1 MMRPE
6 WNKYLEE
13 IDKKAEKLC
22 ALSDKIWGCAE
33 TAFTEYESEKALAD
47 FFRREGFTVREKV
60 YGVETAFTAEYG
72 SKSPRIGVLG
82 EFDALSGLSQVDG
95 IVEKRAEKPGGCG
108 HGCGHNLLGAGAAAA
123 ALAVKKYLEDGHE
136 GTIIFYGCPGEEGGS
151 GKAFMARGGAFGDL
165 DAALTWHPS
174 TFNEVVKDSSL
185 ANFQLLYTFHGT
197 SAHAAGCPEMGRSA
211 LDALELMNVGCN
223 FLREHMM
230 DEARVHYAI
239 TDTGGYSPNV
249 VQDQAKAIYLV
260 RAPKVGQAYEL
271 MTRVHKIAGGAAMMT
286 ETTTEHE
293 LIKSCANVIS
303 NRVLEKVLYQAMC
316 EVGVPGYTEE
326 EYVKSAAYT
335 ATVPG
340 GSGRAYEKRIDDHMI
355 PENAEFLR
363 KQQNRRIYDFIVPY
377 EEIHRVVIDGGST
390 DVGDV
395 SWMCPTA
402 QIHTATWA
410 PGTPGH
416 SWQVV
421 SQGKS
426 TMAHKGMLYAG
437 KSIGLA
443 AVMLMENPELLK
455 EARAMYKKDLEGQTY
470 IPIPDSVKPRAL
482 NQIK

>member
-1 MMRPE
+1 MKSE
-6 WNKYLEE
+6 WLKYLEK
-13 IDKKAEKLC
+13 IDEKSEVLC
-22 ALSDKIWGCAE
+22 KLSDKIWECPE
-33 TAFTEYESEKALAD
+33 TAFTEFESVELLIK
-47 FFRREGFTVREKV
+47 FFREEGFLVHKKA
-60 YGVETAFTAEYG
+60 YGVETAFVAEYG
-72 SKSPRIGVLG
+72 TGHPRIGVLG
-82 EFDALSGLSQVDG
+82 EFDALSGLSQEDG
-95 IVEKRAEKPGGCG
+95 IVEKKALKEGACG
-108 HGCGHNLLGAGAAAA
+108 HGCGHNLLGVGSAAAA
-123 ALAVKKYLEDGHE
+123 IAVKHYLEAGNP
-136 GTIIFYGCPGEEGGS
+136 GSIVFYGCPGEEGGS
-151 GKAFMARGGAFGDL
+151 GKAFMARGGAFKDL

-249 VQDQAKAIYLV
+249 VQDQAKAIYLI
-260 RAPKVGQAYEL
+260 RAPKVGQAYDL
-271 MTRVHKIAGGAAMMT
+271 MQRVHKIAGGAAMMT
-286 ETTTEHE
+286 ETTSEHE
-293 LIKSCANVIS
+293 LIKSCANMIS

-316 EVGVPGYTEE
+316 EVGVPEYTEE
-326 EYVKSAAYT
+326 EYTKAARYT
-335 ATVPG
+335 ATVPA
-340 GSGRAYEKRIDDHMI
+340 GSGSVYEKKIDDRMVC
-355 PENAEFLR
+355 ENVEFLKKMR
-363 KQQNRRIYDFIVPY
+363 SHRIYDFIVPY

-402 QIHTATWA
+402 QIHTSTWA

-426 TMAHKGMLYAG
+426 ETAHKGMLYAG
-437 KSIGLA
+437 KSIALA
-443 AVMLMENPELLK
+443 AIELMETPELLK
-455 EARAMYKKDLEGQTY
+455 KARMEYEQAMEGQTY
-470 IPIPDSVKPRAL
+470 MPIPDDIKPRAL
-482 NQIK
+482 NQIR

>member
-1 MMRPE
+1 MERR
-6 WNKYLEE
+6 WKKYLEE
-13 IDKKAEKLC
+13 IDEKENKLC
-22 ALSDKIWGCAE
+22 ALSDKIWGYAE
-33 TAFTEYESEKALAD
+33 TAFTEYASEKALAD
-47 FFRREGFTVREKV
+47 FFRKEGFTVREKV

-72 SKSPRIGVLG
+72 SGSPRIGVLG
-82 EFDALSGLSQVDG
+82 EFDALSGLSQEAG
-95 IVEKRAEKPGGCG
+95 IVEKKPEMPGACG

-123 ALAVKKYLEDGHE
+123 ALAVKAYLEDGHA
-136 GTIIFYGCPGEEGGS
+136 GTIVYYGCPGEEGGS
-151 GKAFMARGGAFGDL
+151 GKAFMARGGAFRDL

-174 TFNEVVKDSSL
+174 TLNEVAKDSSL
-185 ANFQLLYTFHGT
+185 ANFQLLYTFRGT

-286 ETTTEHE
+286 ETATEHE
-293 LIKSCANVIS
+293 LIKSCANLVS

-316 EVGVPGYTEE
+316 EVGVPDYTEE
-326 EYVKSAAYT
+326 EYALSAAYT
-335 ATVPG
+335 ATAPAG
-340 GSGRAYEKRIDDHMI
+340 AGRVYEKRIDDHMI
-355 PENAEFLR
+355 PENGAFLR
-363 KQQNRRIYDFIVPY
+363 KMRERRIYDFIVPY

-416 SWQVV
+416 SWQAV

-426 TMAHKGMLYAG
+426 SMAHKGMLYAG
-437 KSIGLA
+437 KCIGLA
-443 AVMLMENPELLK
+443 AVLLMENPELLR
-455 EARAMYKKDLEGQTY
+455 EARAMYEQDMAGQTY
-470 IPIPDSVKPRAL
+470 IPIPDGVKPRAL
-482 NQIK
+482 SEIK